1 MITSSPGVLIV
12 DQRKNPRKVFKY
24 LCFLHF
30 YDVFFPDIDPITPNK
45 KQVYGF
51 KKINVP
57 AVLIIKICWKWTGFG
72 LWRIRALSG
81 INGRDS
87 QGRAKDA
94 VKEGA
99 PGTWTPEKV
108 ANVTYKAAT
117 SIKPKVRYRPGMVSK
132 ALIYSR
138 YLLPYRMWDSMFV
151 NTLTKQG
158 RKFLAV
164 KQ

>member
-1 MITSSPGVLIV
+1 MAKQFVKNGYPTYASARSLESIQDLSSLGCETLRIDVTDDLSIQEAVRTIEKKHAAVGILVNNAAIGKELMAGVH
-12 DQRKNPRKVFKY
+12 KVA
-24 LCFLHF
+24 
-30 YDVFFPDIDPITPNK
+30 N
-45 KQVYGF
+45 
-51 KKINVP
+51 
-57 AVLIIKICWKWTGFG
+57 
-72 LWRIRALSG
+72 
-81 INGRDS
+81 DS
-87 QGRAKDA
+87 IQ
-94 VKEGA
+94 EGA